1 MRIRALSGLTIL
13 FVLGIIVILSSW
25 FYRKTY
31 EKLNFPIERIVLLN
45 AAEDPHRQEGSEKPF
60 EAGLSCLENQLSRYA
75 EFGYFFYLDNLNR
88 QLRPLLGYEWIGREV
103 YNDKIT
109 LLLKERQAVFLSE
122 TEDGEKWLVTDQGQ
136 RFWRIHPEEEAL
148 YGDLPVFFG
157 GTWEEQAPV
166 IAQFLSYSL
175 TFRNYI
181 SSVSVKEKVLYI
193 RNGVLLIVNQWENL
207 ERMNHNEFIR
217 TMGQKTAY
225 DLYSNGLFFPINRK
239 R

>member
-1 MRIRALSGLTIL
+1 LRIRALSGLTIL

-60 EAGLSCLENQLSRYA
+60 EAGMNCLENQLSRYA

-148 YGDLPVFFG
+148 YGDLPVFFWRHMG
-157 GTWEEQAPV
+157 GASACDRAVP
-166 IAQFLSYSL
+166 L
-175 TFRNYI
+175 
-181 SSVSVKEKVLYI
+181 
-193 RNGVLLIVNQWENL
+193 
-207 ERMNHNEFIR
+207 
-217 TMGQKTAY
+217 
-225 DLYSNGLFFPINRK
+225 LFFDLSKLHLFGECQREGFVYTK
-239 R
+239 RCSLDCESMGEP